1 MSVASTFLLNSDAFA
16 TNSAAFALVL
26 SVFML
31 FFRGVLPIVS
41 AFALIS
47 LALSAVFVERVFVFE
62 GARLGF

>member
-41 AFALIS
+41 TFALVS
-47 LALSAVFVERVFVFE
+47 SVLSAVFVESVYVFMGMRFC
-62 GARLGF
+62 F